1 MITTTLESVMRVVM
15 EGPTKDFDFILM
27 DAIVL
32 WKNATKFWYL
42 VINLAN
48 FLTWVVVESL
58 EEGEN
63 FEL

>member
-1 MITTTLESVMRVVM
+1 L
-15 EGPTKDFDFILM
+15 PLF
-27 DAIVL
+27 AIVL

-42 VINLAN
+42 FINLEKYLKGAAK
-48 FLTWVVVESL
+48 ESL